1 LDTWKEKTMIYTGER
16 PTQDQKDQIE
26 SSRLRYHSILPF
38 CSNKSIFDMGCGI
51 GSGTH
56 YLAQHTNQKV
66 VGYDCCE
73 EAIQEATNTFK
84 LPNLYFS
91 NTLLNYFMFE
101 IISMIEFIEHL
112 EHNEAIELLSTIS
125 KQSSYPILALTTPNG
140 DVFPYHPANQS
151 EYRGFHKWH
160 FTYQELEFLKSI
172 FEFVEI
178 YAHMYDPTI
187 QKFTSYTVIATN
199 KKI

>member
-1 LDTWKEKTMIYTGER
+1 MIYTGER

-73 EAIQEATNTFK
+73 EAIQEAKRTFK
-84 LPNLYFS
+84 LSNLSFS
-91 NTLLNYFMFE
+91 TIKPDNWLTGFE
-101 IISMIEFIEHL
+101 VISMIEFIEHL
-112 EHNEAIELLSTIS
+112 QHDEAIDLLTLIA
-125 KQSSYPILALTTPNG
+125 KRKHALLALTTPNG
-140 DVFPYHPANQS
+140 DVFSYHPANEY

-160 FTYQELEFLKSI
+160 FTYQEFEFLKSI
-172 FEFVEI
+172 FDFVEI
-178 YAHMYDPTI
+178 YAHMYDPAI
-187 QKFTSYTVIATN
+187 QKFTSYTVIAN
-199 KKI
+199 HE